1 MEFKTKKEITSG
13 MEDSIKVR
21 ITLSNQ
27 DNNELKKI
35 ALEHD
40 TYISEVI
47 RVAIKEFLNNYKHE
61 SNSSTETTP
70 MHQK

>member
-1 MEFKTKKEITSG
+1 MEFKSKKEITSG
-13 MEDSIKVR
+13 MDDSIKVR

-27 DNNELKKI
+27 DNDKLKKI

-47 RVAIKEFLNNYKHE
+47 RVAIREFLINYEQHDA
-61 SNSSTETTP
+61 
-70 MHQK
+70 